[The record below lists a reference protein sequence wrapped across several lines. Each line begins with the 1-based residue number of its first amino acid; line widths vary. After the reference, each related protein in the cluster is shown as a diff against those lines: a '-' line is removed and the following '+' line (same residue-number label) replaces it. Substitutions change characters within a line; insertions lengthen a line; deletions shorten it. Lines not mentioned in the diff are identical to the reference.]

1 MVDAFAITSPPYNWY
16 LQVDNDK
23 TVSIKKNINFLG
35 KKKLVCVYLSC
46 ILLLDATTSANSL
59 GYKKRVLKRLL
70 KDSSAAHLVEKL
82 GESATVN
89 EFHLKIHASW
99 KS

>member
-35 KKKLVCVYLSC
+35 KK
-46 ILLLDATTSANSL
+46 N
-59 GYKKRVLKRLL
+59 
-70 KDSSAAHLVEKL
+70 
-82 GESATVN
+82 
-89 EFHLKIHASW
+89 
-99 KS
+99 